1 MPLKYV
7 FIEALAS
14 MRNRIY
20 KSIFG
25 LTYMLDELEELEM
38 VAEDDLNANDLKLE
52 ELETVVVIMVDVSPL
67 WAASAAPKSQ

>member
-1 MPLKYV
+1 
-7 FIEALAS
+7 
-14 MRNRIY
+14 
-20 KSIFG
+20 
-25 LTYMLDELEELEM
+25 MLDELEELEM